1 MGADDAAGKSSENML
16 FKIANAVAQGFI
28 KGSDSWLASLLA
40 AFEIQLPHPGP
51 ESWDVWVNQLIKDKR
66 CDESTGD
73 LLKELYRYPF
83 PLNMIY
89 FVIMVLKVSMTDI
102 EAGLDIYSLG
112 QQYDK
117 MVATTPHPAPVSD
130 LVRSMIIDPARA
142 TENRAKLKEHG
153 FNDTQ
158 IDNII
163 LAQYRV
169 VEEGVIRTNFLRKNI
184 TEEIMYE
191 RMRELGYTDMR
202 IKEIILT
209 WKVIPG
215 PQDLFTMV
223 AHEAFEPDIYKTL
236 GLDKEFPDAQ
246 LAFMEANGISRE
258 WAIKYWIA
266 HWEQPSIGQGFEML
280 HRNVITPGELD
291 LLFKAVEIP
300 DFWRDKLTQIA
311 YNPYTRV
318 DVRRMHD
325 MGVLSDEDLYQ
336 AYKDIGFD
344 HDKALNM
351 VRFTLRFNDNNN
363 KELTRG
369 TIVSSY
375 KKNLISRSEA
385 TDLLTSQDYT
395 LDLAD
400 FYLSVADFEIASE
413 SQDLLLDNAREEYL
427 LSRKTES
434 VTRDTLNKLG
444 LRGENINALLETWK
458 LDIYKYESIPSKS
471 DLDKF
476 LVKGIITEGQ
486 YRAFMQRHGYSSVIT
501 SYFLQDL
508 TPELGSP
515 GRNPTRTDINNW
527 YADGVILEPEW
538 RTEMAAQ
545 GYSSKHIDY
554 YFKSL

>member
-1 MGADDAAGKSSENML
+1 MGTKEAAEKESQSML
-16 FKIANAVAQGFI
+16 FKIIKSFGLGFLNVTPELTTKLFAQMAKETPLYDNAGWTKWCNALVTDKYCNQDTADQLKLLSNYGFPWGGI
-28 KGSDSWLASLLA
+28 
-40 AFEIQLPHPGP
+40 FMMM
-51 ESWDVWVNQLIKDKR
+51 
-66 CDESTGD
+66 T
-73 LLKELYRYPF
+73 
-83 PLNMIY
+83 
-89 FVIMVLKVSMTDI
+89 VLKVKMGDL
-102 EAGLDIYSLG
+102 EAMFDIYSLDR
-112 QQYDK
+112 QYDEQSK
-117 MVATTPHPAPVSD
+117 TTPHPAPVD
-130 LVRSMIIDPARA
+130 NLVRSMIIDPGRA
-142 TENRAKLKEHG
+142 TENRAKLKQHG
-153 FNDTQ
+153 FDDTQ
-158 IDNII
+158 IDNIV
-163 LAQYRV
+163 LSYYHT
-169 VEEGVIRTNFLRKNI
+169 VEEGVIRTNFLRGNI
-184 TEEIMYE
+184 TETILYE
-191 RMRELGYTDMR
+191 RMRELGYTDVR
-202 IKEIILT
+202 TAEIIQT
-209 WKVIPG
+209 WQVYPG
-215 PQDLFTMV
+215 PGDLFTMI
-223 AHEAFEPDIYKTL
+223 AHEAFEPEIYKPL
-236 GLDKEFPDAQ
+236 GLDKEFPSEQIPWLKAQ
-246 LAFMEANGISRE
+246 GISEE
-258 WAIKYWIA
+258 WAKKYWIA

-325 MGVLSDEDLYQ
+325 MGVLSDEELYQ
-336 AYKDIGFD
+336 AYKDIGYE

-351 VRFTLRFNDNNN
+351 VKFTLRFNDNNN

-375 KKNLISRSEA
+375 KKNLVSRSEA

-444 LRGENINALLETWK
+444 LRGENINALLEAWK
-458 LDIYKYESIPSKS
+458 LDTYKYESIPSKT

-486 YRAFMQRHGYSSVIT
+486 YRTFMQRHGYSSVIT

-545 GYSSKHIDY
+545 GYSDKHIDY